1 MNKNLILFY
10 PSFERGGVEKIL
22 KNLIQKN
29 KKFKITLISSK
40 SAKKVINLK
49 KINFI
54 EVTQK
59 IKIPFIENSSS
70 LVDGFN
76 VWVILLM
83 TFTLGV
89 VLGFV
94 ISLIQMISLKGE
106 TITLK
111 SKNKKIQIELDALR
125 NQGID
130 DELEMPDDINQEN
143 FTL

>member
-1 MNKNLILFY
+1 MKLLKYFLFLI
-10 PSFERGGVEKIL
+10 IL
-22 KNLIQKN
+22 STSIYFLIELN
-29 KKFKITLISSK
+29 E
-40 SAKKVINLK
+40 INM
-49 KINFI
+49 IDGQPI
-54 EVTQK
+54 K

-89 VLGFV
+89 VLGFL
-94 ISLIQMISLKGE
+94 ISLIQMISLKSE